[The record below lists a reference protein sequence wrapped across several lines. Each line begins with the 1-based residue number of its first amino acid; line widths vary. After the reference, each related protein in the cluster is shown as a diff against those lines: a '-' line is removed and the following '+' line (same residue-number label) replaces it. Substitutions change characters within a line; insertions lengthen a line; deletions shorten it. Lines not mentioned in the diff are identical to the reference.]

1 MTLPEVPL
9 PPRPAPGRRR
19 VLRTLVPPKFFDF
32 WASHVSRTLS
42 FERPLARVVGRT
54 PASSDAVTLVLKAN
68 RHWAGCAPGQH
79 VIVGTEIDGRR
90 VSRSYSPTRVDGRR
104 FEITVKAIAGGKVS
118 RHLCEAV
125 RVGDVLDL
133 GDTFGGMALPD
144 DAYTPQLL
152 LAAGSGITPMI
163 AFVRQLAARGM
174 PMPVTLLYWARTRAE
189 RCFVDELRAL
199 AARDPLFTVRFVL
212 TREAA
217 AAADEAEGRID
228 AASLATLVP
237 DAAQRHVSACGP
249 GGFVEAARTLLAARA
264 RTFQAEA
271 FTAPAR
277 PAGDDGTVQVTLARS
292 GRTLTLPRGISLLA
306 ALEAEGVKPK
316 SGCRMG
322 LCNTCACGKR
332 AGTTRHLLDGLEDA
346 EPASALRLCITA
358 ARTDLV
364 LDL

>member
-1 MTLPEVPL
+1 MSLPDVPH
-9 PPRPAPGRRR
+9 PTRPATGRRR
-19 VLRTLVPPKFFDF
+19 VLRTLLPPKFFDF
-32 WASHVSRTLS
+32 WASHLSRTLS
-42 FERPLARVVGRT
+42 FERPLARIIGRSA
-54 PASSDAVTLVLKAN
+54 ASRDAVTLELKAN

-90 VSRSYSPTRVDGRR
+90 VARSYSPTRVQGRR

-163 AFVRQLAARGM
+163 AFVRQLAAR
-174 PMPVTLLYWARTRAE
+174 
-189 RCFVDELRAL
+189 
-199 AARDPLFTVRFVL
+199 DPLFTVRFVL

-237 DAAQRHVSACGP
+237 DAAQRRVSACGP